1 MLSTLPRR
9 ERKAAERCNR
19 INEKAP
25 ADLQT
30 AVNTALQ
37 IGLSRKAIPPGE
49 SLAQIIARE
58 CPAIDTMAAQSG
70 FTVNFDH
77 AENSRQNLA
86 QGWVFFTLVPIKATR
101 LN

>member
-25 ADLQT
+25 ADLLG
-30 AVNTALQ
+30 AVSAALQ
-37 IGLSRKAIPPGE
+37 IGLAGKDIPTGE
-49 SLAQIIARE
+49 SLAQIVVRE
-58 CPAIDTMAAQSG
+58 CPAIAVMAAQAG
-70 FTVNFDH
+70 FQANFDH
-77 AENSRQNLA
+77 TEHSRRNLV
-86 QGWVFFTLVPIKATR
+86 QGRLFFTLVPIEPSR